1 MKKLKYGLYD
11 FANSSFSAVI
21 ITFIFSAYF
30 ARQIV
35 GDVQLGASYWQWTTG
50 ICGLIIAVTG
60 PYLGIVADQRKNGLI
75 YFLRIFTILCV
86 LITCLFWFSKPET
99 SFIFYTLII
108 FLISNYCYEIGQ
120 IFYNSLLQQSSGK
133 NTLGSTSGLGF
144 GLGYLGTIPVLF
156 IVLYYFVL
164 SDNILFNLNK
174 QQYENIRF
182 TALIV
187 AFWFF
192 IFSIPILFFFNDN
205 TSKSSN
211 SKSLNLQSLIHIIWK
226 KKLTETGKFL
236 IARMLY
242 ADALIVLVSGGGVY
256 ASGVFGF
263 SFDEIIRMA
272 IFSNIVAFISVI
284 IGGYLNDRYSSKNLI
299 LISIAALTMCV
310 IYASLLAATK
320 SNFFN
325 VVMIIS
331 IFIGIIQSASRVM
344 MTSLVSEEEIGMGFG
359 LFAFSGRITSFVGPL
374 LVGTMTYYF
383 SQRIGLFSNTL
394 LFVLGFY
401 FMLKIKDS

>member
-21 ITFIFSAYF
+21 ITFIFSTYF

-50 ICGLIIAVTG
+50 ICGLIIAFTG

-108 FLISNYCYEIGQ
+108 FLISNCCYEIAQ

-144 GLGYLGTIPVLF
+144 GLGYLGTIPILS

-174 QQYENIRF
+174 QQFENIRF

-192 IFSIPILFFFNDN
+192 IFSIPILFFF
-205 TSKSSN
+205 
-211 SKSLNLQSLIHIIWK
+211 
-226 KKLTETGKFL
+226 
-236 IARMLY
+236 
-242 ADALIVLVSGGGVY
+242 
-256 ASGVFGF
+256 
-263 SFDEIIRMA
+263 
-272 IFSNIVAFISVI
+272 
-284 IGGYLNDRYSSKNLI
+284 
-299 LISIAALTMCV
+299 
-310 IYASLLAATK
+310 
-320 SNFFN
+320 
-325 VVMIIS
+325 
-331 IFIGIIQSASRVM
+331 
-344 MTSLVSEEEIGMGFG
+344 
-359 LFAFSGRITSFVGPL
+359 
-374 LVGTMTYYF
+374 
-383 SQRIGLFSNTL
+383 
-394 LFVLGFY
+394 
-401 FMLKIKDS
+401 